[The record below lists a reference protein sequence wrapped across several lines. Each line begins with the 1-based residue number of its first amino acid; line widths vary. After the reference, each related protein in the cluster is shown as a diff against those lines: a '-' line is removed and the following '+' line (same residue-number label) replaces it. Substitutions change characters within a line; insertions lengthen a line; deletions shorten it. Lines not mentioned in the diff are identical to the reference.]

1 MADGV
6 RRSTLTPGI
15 AWAFPAAFLCLLLPA
30 RASVALDYGNGA
42 LGAGLAVALF
52 ALPLLYT
59 VPAGRAVWNR
69 HAWPLLAAQTVLTL
83 LPFLIFGK
91 TWVVG
96 LSGLLAGLV
105 LLAVRAPLSWLLFVA
120 VIAAEGV
127 LRIGV
132 FGIYPAPGS
141 QYYSWVFVV
150 PIDMGLP
157 LFGLV
162 RLSDLVSDLNAAR
175 TELAG
180 LAVARERQQST
191 TRLRTAVGDRLEAV
205 AERCRAALAA
215 LAESPD
221 RARTQLAEAAGLA
234 RQAVEHVR
242 QTTGDDRGGQGPPG
256 PRPVADTVA
265 PRLAL
270 LVLVVDLGAFSIH
283 HAFIVADSAGS
294 ARLKTAALA
303 AIAAIAALQ
312 LYHSLAARP
321 RAWRATLPAQAL
333 LPFTDYVN
341 LSLLGLP
348 GFPAGSALLLLR
360 GWRAWVAF
368 ALIVPSMAS
377 YYWVTMG
384 AGDVDGVLYLIG
396 VSASTGLAVYGLS
409 RLRDLAE
416 EMETT
421 RREIAR
427 TAVERERLRVAQDT
441 HDLLGLGL
449 SAIALKCD
457 LGGRLIG
464 RDDARAK
471 RELQALVRLAAQTR
485 ADMRAVTTG
494 EHELSLRTEL
504 AAALDVLATAG
515 VRVDVDAGTGGEPL
529 PTEVD
534 RVLATVL
541 REAVTNVLRHAE
553 ATRCEVQ
560 LIRAG
565 TGVLLRVANDGTV
578 AERGSAVAERGS
590 AVAERG
596 SAADRRVGG
605 HGLANLAA
613 RAAALDGRLD
623 VRTGDGRFELTAEI
637 PLPGTSG
644 REDAFTPRDPAHGV
658 DDVVGGAVLGEEP

>member
-1 MADGV
+1 VADDS
-6 RRSTLTPGI
+6 RRTTLTPGI
-15 AWAFPAAFLCLLLPA
+15 AWAIPAAFLGLLLPA

-42 LGAGLAVALF
+42 VGACLAVALF

-69 HAWPLLAAQTVLTL
+69 HTWSLLAVQAVLTY

-96 LSGLLAGLV
+96 LSGLLGGLV

-120 VIAAEGV
+120 IIAIEGV

-132 FGIYPAPGS
+132 LGIYPAPGA

-162 RLSDLVSDLNAAR
+162 RLSDLVADLNTAR

-180 LAVARERQQST
+180 LAVASERRQST
-191 TRLRTAVGDRLEAV
+191 ARLRTAVGDRLEAV

-221 RARTQLAEAAGLA
+221 RARRQLVEAADLA

-242 QTTGDDRGGQGPPG
+242 QTAAEDRTALPG
-256 PRPVADTVA
+256 RRRPADTVA

-283 HAFIVADSAGS
+283 HAMIVADSPGT
-294 ARLKTAALA
+294 ARLKAAALA
-303 AIAAIAALQ
+303 AIVAIAALQ
-312 LYHSLAARP
+312 MYHSLAARP

-341 LSLLGLP
+341 LTLLGLP

-368 ALIVPSMAS
+368 ALITPSMAVF
-377 YYWVTMG
+377 YWMTMG
-384 AGDVDGVLYLIG
+384 PGDVDGVLYLIG

-416 EMETT
+416 ELEST

-449 SAIALKCD
+449 SAVALKCD
-457 LGGRLIG
+457 LGVRLIG
-464 RDDARAK
+464 RDDARAN
-471 RELQALVRLAAQTR
+471 RELQALVRLAAQAR
-485 ADMRAVTTG
+485 ADVRAVTTG
-494 EHELSLRTEL
+494 EHELSLHTEL
-504 AAALDVLATAG
+504 AAAREVLATAG
-515 VRVDVDAGTGGEPL
+515 VHVDVEAETAEAGPEPL
-529 PTEVD
+529 PAEID

-553 ATRCEVQ
+553 ATRCEVA
-560 LIRAG
+560 LTRAEP
-565 TGVLLRVANDGTV
+565 GVRLTVANDGAV
-578 AERGSAVAERGS
+578 PDGGRGP
-590 AVAERG
+590 
-596 SAADRRVGG
+596 DRRVGG

-613 RAAALDGRLD
+613 RAAALGGRLT
-623 VRTGDGRFELTAEI
+623 VHTEDGRFELTVEI
-637 PLPGTSG
+637 PLPAGTSE

-658 DDVVGGAVLGEEP
+658 DDVVGRAVLGEEP